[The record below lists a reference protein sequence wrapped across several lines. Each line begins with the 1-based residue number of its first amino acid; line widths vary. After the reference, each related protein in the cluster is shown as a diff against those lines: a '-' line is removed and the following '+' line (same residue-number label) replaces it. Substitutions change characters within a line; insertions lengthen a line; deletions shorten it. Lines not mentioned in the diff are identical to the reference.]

1 MLRSLQCARMQLPEF
16 CHAFGND
23 VDGKGYI
30 IQIVQARFFQPLLV
44 SDPLMMQRIRAEAE
58 SSRDS
63 GSGDEYNAE

>member
-1 MLRSLQCARMQLPEF
+1 MHGCNFPNSAM
-16 CHAFGND
+16 HIGND